1 MVNRDLVLDYVNTL
15 ELRPYVEELDSPAA
29 LGAWLRERGLLAEN
43 ARVTTAD
50 LKDALELREAVRT
63 LLAAH
68 NEVPGDV
75 SAASAVVD
83 DALCRA
89 NLCVR
94 FLDGNLRLE
103 PKAGGVRGALG
114 GILAEVATAMTDG
127 SWERMK
133 ACRADDCLWA
143 YYDTAKNQSRA
154 WCSMSSCGNRA
165 KVRAYRARH
174 AHV

>member
-1 MVNRDLVLDYVNTL
+1 
-15 ELRPYVEELDSPAA
+15 
-29 LGAWLRERGLLAEN
+29 
-43 ARVTTAD
+43 
-50 LKDALELREAVRT
+50 
-63 LLAAH
+63 
-68 NEVPGDV
+68 VPGDV

-174 AHV
+174 AQPA